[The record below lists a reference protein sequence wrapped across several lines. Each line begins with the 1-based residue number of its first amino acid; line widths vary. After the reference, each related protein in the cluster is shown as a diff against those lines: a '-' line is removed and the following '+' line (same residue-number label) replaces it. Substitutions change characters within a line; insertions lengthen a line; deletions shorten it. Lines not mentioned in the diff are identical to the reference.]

1 LLPDYRGV
9 DVIPWALYNGD
20 PLGVTIHFVDQG
32 IDTGDLVAQ
41 RRFEVRLGDTLAS
54 LRRRADA
61 IMGEL
66 IAEVVS
72 QLAAFG
78 HVERRPQEKGAGH
91 LYSLMPLGLKEEV
104 KAKLQARQSGA
115 ERLHLIDPV
124 RDDHGAP
131 RRTSR

>member
-1 LLPDYRGV
+1 M
-9 DVIPWALYNGD
+9 
-20 PLGVTIHFVDQG
+20 
-32 IDTGDLVAQ
+32 AQ

-66 IAEVVS
+66 MAETVS
-72 QLAAFG
+72 QLAASG
-78 HVERRPQEKGAGH
+78 HVERHSQQKGAGR
-91 LYSLMPLGLKEEV
+91 LFSQMPSGLKEEV